1 MSYKKTVWKDGITP
15 LDENNM
21 NNIENGIEHVDQEV
35 HKTQVDLQETKN
47 HLAQTDIN
55 VATNKQSIIDL
66 ETKHDEDIKN
76 LDDKY
81 TKEINDTNA
90 EVATKLP
97 KQNID
102 ILKDVN
108 IEVSG
113 DQAFITKTTVNLN
126 EDTLEPVEQTAT
138 QIIPD
143 ATEQQSGLM
152 TKATVRAINQMQEQ
166 IEQLQGKT
174 TRLLYTDKTDPTA
187 VEINAFVIAEGYTE
201 PFDGIAVVV
210 DETYH
215 IWHFYEG
222 GVGWKDDGLD
232 TVTTFTNDIAGII
245 KGSNDDGKVYA
256 NEDGTGSVKGWD
268 TVKQNI
274 ASNAQAITQRAT
286 LTQLAA
292 TNQNLT
298 NLTNHVDDV
307 EEQLQQNITNG
318 DNTLDAKIT
327 NLNNKTLQ
335 LPTTTPT
342 KQVVVTITT
351 GNIQQN
357 LTTDS
362 FVMTTPQ
369 TLTAAQK
376 LQARVNLDLP
386 ATLFDGSYTSLSNK
400 PILNTDN
407 SIALTTNAA
416 EEINGIMNLH
426 KISKTGNYND
436 LTNKPTIPTINVNGT
451 PQSTINF
458 DSDPQTQIDN
468 INESI
473 GDISTILATV
483 VTVSEV

>member
-35 HKTQVDLQETKN
+35 HKTQADLQETKN

-66 ETKHDEDIKN
+66 EAKHDEDIKN

-126 EDTLEPVEQTAT
+126 KDTLEPVEQTAT

-152 TKATVRAINQMQEQ
+152 TKATVKAINQMQEQ

-187 VEINAFVIAEGYTE
+187 AEINAFVIAEGYTE
-201 PFDGIAVVV
+201 PFDSIAVVV

-268 TVKQNI
+268 TVKQDI

-318 DNTLDAKIT
+318 DNALDAKIT

-335 LPTTTPT
+335 LPTTAPT

-426 KISKTGNYND
+426 KISKTGTSTD
-436 LTNKPTIPTINVNGT
+436 LVDSADLARQAQITTLTENVE
-451 PQSTINF
+451 IL
-458 DSDPQTQIDN
+458 QTQIDDL
-468 INESI
+468 NESI
-473 GDISTILATV
+473 GNISTILATV